1 MKKSL
6 LTLFVCAVTTT
17 MALGQGQINFDN
29 RESVLGRSALVINEV
44 TGTGLVGQ
52 DYRAQLF
59 LASSPLTAAVTQA
72 PSSFRIVTTGF
83 PGTWANGIRDFI
95 PSLTVGSTVDL
106 IVKVWQGSLY
116 ATYEDALSSG
126 NVASLAGQSD
136 PFAYTIPPA
145 GSPPPLLVMGNFQG
159 FNVSPIPEPSTIAL
173 GIIGCAALL
182 FRFRKK

>member
-29 RESVLGRSALVINEV
+29 RTSTLGREALVINSV
-44 TGTGLVGQ
+44 TGTGLVGT

-59 LASSPLTAAVTQA
+59 VASSPLTAAVTQG
-72 PSSFRIVTTGF
+72 PSSLRAATTSL
-83 PGTWANGIRDFI
+83 PGTWSGGVRDLI

-106 IVKVWQGSLY
+106 IVKVWQGGVY
-116 ATYEDALSSG
+116 ATYEDALASNDLTSLIGTSS
-126 NVASLAGQSD
+126 
-136 PFAYTIPPA
+136 PFSYTVPPV
-145 GSPPPLLVMGNFQG
+145 GSPPSLLVMGNFQS
-159 FNVSPIPEPSTIAL
+159 FSVAPVPEPSTIAL

>member
-29 RESVLGRSALVINEV
+29 RTSVLGREALVMNGV
-44 TGTGLVGQ
+44 TGTGLTGT

-59 LASSPLTAAVTQA
+59 LASNPTTAAVTQG
-72 PSSFRIVTTGF
+72 PSSFRAATTSL
-83 PGTWANGIRDFI
+83 PGTWSGGVRDLI

-106 IVKVWQGSLY
+106 IVKVWQGAVF
-116 ATYEDALSSG
+116 ATYEDA
-126 NVASLAGQSD
+126 VASGSPLTLVGTSS
-136 PFAYTIPPA
+136 PFSYTVPPV
-145 GSPPPLLVMGNFQG
+145 GSPPPLLLMSNFQG
-159 FNVSPIPEPSTIAL
+159 FEVNPVPEPSTIAL
-173 GIIGCAALL
+173 GILGFAAVL